1 MGSIGGGGRYDDLTG
16 MFGKEGLTGV
26 GISFGADRIY
36 DVLEELNLFPS
47 TQTESTKVLI
57 CVFGETEEAFAI
69 PILNQFRLAE
79 INAELFPFGAKMK
92 KQMQYANEKS
102 IPYVVI
108 IGDDEMQSGLLSLKN
123 MEIGEQI
130 KISVQDLILKLKD

>member
-1 MGSIGGGGRYDDLTG
+1 L
-16 MFGKEGLTGV
+16 
-26 GISFGADRIY
+26 
-36 DVLEELNLFPS
+36 
-47 TQTESTKVLI
+47 
-57 CVFGETEEAFAI
+57 
-69 PILNQFRLAE
+69 RLAE